1 MLPAARA
8 MDKLGPSMSRGRS
21 DGGGWPTTPAADPS
35 HRRNQAAQRLA
46 SPRPAPIRSGSMNQ
60 PHCIGAR
67 VLWGGAPN
75 RRQSNHAST
84 GSKARPSLL
93 GTALLTSVVFSVG
106 KSCEDALIQIVL
118 RSMRSLVSLCRVER
132 PEVTELQLGSRAAR
146 LIRGKNENCN
156 EVVFPIG
163 WGHARRRGGANKVV
177 RELS

>member
-1 MLPAARA
+1 
-8 MDKLGPSMSRGRS
+8 
-21 DGGGWPTTPAADPS
+21 
-35 HRRNQAAQRLA
+35 
-46 SPRPAPIRSGSMNQ
+46 MNQ

-93 GTALLTSVVFSVG
+93 GTALLKSVVFSVG
-106 KSCEDALIQIVL
+106 LHRLDAVTQIILRIMHSLI
-118 RSMRSLVSLCRVER
+118 SLCRVER
-132 PEVTELQLGSRAAR
+132 PEVTVLQLVLRAAR
-146 LIRGKNENCN
+146 LIRGKNENRN

-163 WGHARRRGGANKVV
+163 WGYARRRGGANKVV